1 MEYHK
6 LQWRCRRG
14 MRELDMV
21 LERFLAV
28 DFPHLEVDM
37 RDAFATL
44 LEASDPDL
52 YDWLLGRTAAPTA
65 ALARVVE
72 RLRVH
77 RPRL

>member
-21 LERFLAV
+21 LERFLEL
-28 DFPHLEVDM
+28 DFPQLEAEM
-37 RDAFATL
+37 REAFTL
-44 LEASDPDL
+44 LLDASDPDL
-52 YDWLLGRTAAPTA
+52 YDWLLGRAAAPSA
-65 ALARVVE
+65 EFARVVA
-72 RLRVH
+72 RLQEY